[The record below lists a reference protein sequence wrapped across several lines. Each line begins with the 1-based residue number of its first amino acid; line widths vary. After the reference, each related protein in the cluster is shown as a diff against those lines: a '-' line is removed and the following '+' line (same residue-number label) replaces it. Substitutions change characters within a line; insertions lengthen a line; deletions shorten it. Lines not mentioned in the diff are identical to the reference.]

1 MPALKNRLLQITRLF
16 GPTEAPSPELSQAGH
31 PLSGETISGGAYLAA
46 RYGLGVLVSVANML
60 VMTWWIGPHSY
71 GLFVTAIGIVAFLAT
86 LARGG
91 IDTYLVRSETPP
103 DFRSYSTAT
112 TLILAGSIALSIAGA
127 ALTPL
132 LVRWYGNRE
141 FVFPYLLLLMTIP
154 VTGLTG
160 VPMASLERALDF
172 RRIAAVELASQSAGL
187 IVAALLAWSRA
198 GVWAPVMGQI
208 TWQVFTLLAVATAA
222 PRLSDLQFDLNEARK
237 MLSYGM
243 SLTVSLRTWQLRTL
257 VNPLLVGRFA
267 GAEAVAFVA
276 LAIRV
281 AEALGAFR
289 LAAGRIAIAALAR
302 LQNSR
307 EEFRKAL
314 EQALYLQVITL
325 GPLLCAFALCG
336 PFIVRHLIGARWS
349 PSLAIYPFVAA
360 GVLVNS
366 IYNLQASALFVI
378 GKPRVVMEAYT
389 AHVIL
394 LALSTMVLLPRLGII
409 GYGWAEL
416 IACASYV
423 AIHAGLAHSVTI
435 SYRRLLPW
443 AGSFAACLFVES
455 ISRAAAFFG

>member
-91 IDTYLVRSETPP
+91 IDIYLVRSETPP

-302 LQNSR
+302 H
-307 EEFRKAL
+307 
-314 EQALYLQVITL
+314 Y
-325 GPLLCAFALCG
+325 
-336 PFIVRHLIGARWS
+336 
-349 PSLAIYPFVAA
+349 Y
-360 GVLVNS
+360 
-366 IYNLQASALFVI
+366 
-378 GKPRVVMEAYT
+378 
-389 AHVIL
+389 
-394 LALSTMVLLPRLGII
+394 
-409 GYGWAEL
+409 
-416 IACASYV
+416 
-423 AIHAGLAHSVTI
+423 AHSHCAVH
-435 SYRRLLPW
+435 S
-443 AGSFAACLFVES
+443 
-455 ISRAAAFFG
+455 